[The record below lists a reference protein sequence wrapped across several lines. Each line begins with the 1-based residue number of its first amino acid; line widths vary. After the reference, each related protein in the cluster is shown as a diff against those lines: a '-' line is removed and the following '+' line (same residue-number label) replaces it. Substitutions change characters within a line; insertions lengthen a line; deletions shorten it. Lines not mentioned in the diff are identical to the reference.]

1 MTRDR
6 LLATVAAVA
15 LAAGVQVSY
24 SLPTLAQDQ
33 SAQSGGLEEIIV
45 TARKRAENLMEVP
58 LSISAFTAESIEK
71 IGIDNFTDLANQTPG
86 LSFRQ
91 AYGRV
96 GSGQGGSASN
106 RPAMRGQSNIVGVPN
121 VGFFVDGVYV
131 SGNITSYQLDNVERI
146 EVIRGPQSA
155 LFGRGTFAGAVNFVT
170 RKPSEEFQGKIE
182 VTAGKDDRYEATGY
196 LSGPV
201 IEGKLAAEV
210 NARYYTFGGD
220 WYNRATKKARW
231 WERKLAQRRKQIIFH
246 PK

>member
-91 AYGRV
+91 ADGRV
-96 GSGQGGSASN
+96 GSGQGGSSLCPIAARS
-106 RPAMRGQSNIVGVPN
+106 R
-121 VGFFVDGVYV
+121 
-131 SGNITSYQLDNVERI
+131 
-146 EVIRGPQSA
+146 
-155 LFGRGTFAGAVNFVT
+155 GAV
-170 RKPSEEFQGKIE
+170 
-182 VTAGKDDRYEATGY
+182 
-196 LSGPV
+196 
-201 IEGKLAAEV
+201 
-210 NARYYTFGGD
+210 
-220 WYNRATKKARW
+220 RATRPDSAAGEGAESGFGSSHAPRSC
-231 WERKLAQRRKQIIFH
+231 RGAGSADV
-246 PK
+246 